1 METLS
6 WATMILERRY
16 NRLNPTPSY
25 QRDSV
30 WTRRQKQL
38 LIDTII
44 RNMDIPK
51 IYFRMLTTDPEY
63 DYEIIDGQQ
72 RVRAIYEFRTNQFKL
87 SDEYTPEYGEVPYNE
102 LPENVKDHI
111 DMYALDIVVVEEA
124 TDTMIREMFL
134 RLQNGTQLTQAEKR
148 NAMGGAVHHFV
159 EHLVQS
165 YPVISSVRAR
175 QIRQYHQETAA
186 QCVLLEL
193 QGEGATLTDKYIVE
207 MYETYDSFNPRDAV
221 AKKIR
226 RTMAFLDAAL
236 GDDTPEVSTR
246 AQFVSLYWLVAAVID
261 TFVLSGYEMTFHNFV
276 VDFEQRCRDEADG
289 DALARKYL
297 TAMNNTPQ
305 QWSSINSRHDALL
318 QAWLLYAPDLPT
330 RDAQRHFTNL
340 QRMVIYRRD
349 KGICQICG
357 EEVVYAAFEADH
369 VVPHSQGGKTVVAN
383 GQTTHRLCNAS
394 KAMQRT
400 G

>member
-193 QGEGATLTDKYIVE
+193 QGEG
-207 MYETYDSFNPRDAV
+207 
-221 AKKIR
+221 
-226 RTMAFLDAAL
+226 
-236 GDDTPEVSTR
+236 
-246 AQFVSLYWLVAAVID
+246 
-261 TFVLSGYEMTFHNFV
+261 
-276 VDFEQRCRDEADG
+276 
-289 DALARKYL
+289 
-297 TAMNNTPQ
+297 
-305 QWSSINSRHDALL
+305 
-318 QAWLLYAPDLPT
+318 
-330 RDAQRHFTNL
+330 
-340 QRMVIYRRD
+340 
-349 KGICQICG
+349 
-357 EEVVYAAFEADH
+357 
-369 VVPHSQGGKTVVAN
+369 
-383 GQTTHRLCNAS
+383 
-394 KAMQRT
+394 
-400 G
+400 